1 MILVDE
7 RERQA
12 DLNRMKG
19 IATALLA
26 LAAVVFVVALR
37 LEREYPWAAFVRAA
51 AEGAMVGA
59 LADWFAVTALFR
71 RPLGLP
77 IPHTAII
84 PSRKD
89 AIGANI
95 GRFVQDN
102 FLTEEVIIG
111 RLRAAHVAPRLGAW
125 LARPE
130 SATRVARILA
140 GGVSGVL
147 RIVNDADVQQLLER
161 TLAARVMNTPAAPL
175 LGRVLGALLVGERRR
190 EALLALMQGAAQLL
204 NDNQDAIRK
213 QIIEA
218 APWWMPRGVDRTIYI
233 RLVETVT
240 NTLTE
245 LGRDPNHPLNTQFDA
260 LVERFIV
267 RLQNDERLIAR
278 GEEYK
283 AELLEHPLVRDMTAS
298 LWQDAKAALVEQ
310 SMRDDSA
317 LRETIAR
324 AVRRLG
330 ELLQRDEALAAKVNE
345 WLEAAVLY
353 AAREYGDEGSELIAH
368 TVSRWDAETTSRRIE
383 LQVGRDLQFIRI
395 NGTVVGGLAG
405 LAIYSV
411 SLIVRG

>member
-1 MILVDE
+1 MVLIDE
-7 RERQA
+7 REREA
-12 DLNRMKG
+12 ELNRMKG

-26 LAAVVFVVALR
+26 LAAVIFVVALR
-37 LEREYPWAAFVRAA
+37 LERDYPWAGFIRAT

-102 FLTEEVIIG
+102 FLTEEVIVG
-111 RLRAAHVAPRLGAW
+111 RLRAAEVAPRVGAW

-130 SATRVARILA
+130 SAARVARILA

-147 RIVNDADVQQLLER
+147 RIVNDADVQQLIER
-161 TLAARVMNTPAAPL
+161 TLAARVANTPAAPL
-175 LGRVLGALLVGERRR
+175 LGRILGALLVGHRRR
-190 EALLALMQGAAQLL
+190 EALFALVQLAAQLL
-204 NDNQDAIRK
+204 VDNQDMIRK
-213 QIIEA
+213 RITDA

-233 RLVETVT
+233 RLVETVAA
-240 NTLTE
+240 TLTE
-245 LGRDPNHPLNTQFDA
+245 LGRDPNHPLNEQFDA
-260 LVERFIV
+260 LVERFV
-267 RLQNDERLIAR
+267 ERLQHDEALIAK

-298 LWQDAKAALVEQ
+298 LWQDAKAALMEQ

-324 AVRRLG
+324 GVQRLG

-405 LAIYSV
+405 LGIYAV
-411 SLIVRG
+411 STLLR